1 MALINPTLVQF
12 CEQTT
17 QLFDQIP
24 TDRKVKLQGLAN
36 YVQQKKEH
44 AISVNVIC
52 THNSRRS
59 HIGQLVLKLG
69 AYYYGIDHFQ
79 SFSGGTEATAFNP
92 NAVAALKRIGFDIT
106 THIAGPNPRYEVSF
120 GTDLPKELLFSKVF
134 NDDTNPTRDFAAV
147 MVCSEAD
154 EACPFVPGAAAR
166 FSLPFNDPKAF
177 DGKPEETE
185 KYDEAVQLIGR
196 DFLWVMSQV

>member
-1 MALINPTLVQF
+1 MLNPSLVQF

-17 QLFDQIP
+17 KLFDQISP
-24 TDRKVKLQGLAN
+24 DRKSKLLELAK
-36 YVQQKKEH
+36 YIKQEKEH
-44 AISVNVIC
+44 PTKVNVIC

-69 AYYYGIDHFQ
+69 AYHFGIDNFQ

-92 NAVAALKRIGFDIT
+92 NAVAALKRIGFEIT
-106 THIAGPNPRYEVSF
+106 PQTEGANPQYLVSLGKGTPNEV
-120 GTDLPKELLFSKVF
+120 LFSKVF
-134 NDDTNPTRDFAAV
+134 NHEHNPSQGFAAV
-147 MVCSEAD
+147 MVCTEAD
-154 EACPFVPGAAAR
+154 EACPFVPGAATR

-177 DGKPEETE
+177 DGRPEEIA